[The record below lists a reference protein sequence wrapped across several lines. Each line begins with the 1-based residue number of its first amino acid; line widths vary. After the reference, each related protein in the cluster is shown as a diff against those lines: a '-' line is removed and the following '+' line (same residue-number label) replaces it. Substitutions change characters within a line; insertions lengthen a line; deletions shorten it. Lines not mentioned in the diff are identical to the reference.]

1 MGPQEAPDHTSSA
14 VVTVR
19 FLGTWDGDDESPRAQ
34 SSPVQEGERR
44 GVLVAAQGPPPLLGL
59 WLLSPPAPREPWAR
73 PRAQGRSS
81 AVLARLGTEPCSKGA
96 PRGQQKPRGALTGE
110 EEPGGGTRWERPFSE
125 KRAVGEWGPSG
136 RL

>member
-1 MGPQEAPDHTSSA
+1 METTKAPGLSQAQSRR
-14 VVTVR
+14 VR
-19 FLGTWDGDDESPRAQ
+19 GGVSWWLPRA
-34 SSPVQEGERR
+34 
-44 GVLVAAQGPPPLLGL
+44 PPPLLGL